1 MPPALIIFLILM
13 VGLLLVGVI
22 FMTIQ
27 ISRLKKVIES
37 TGKQIS
43 NLESRVT
50 QQEAKL
56 ARIQAELES
65 RNNDPLALVHESL
78 AKFKKSGLASALG
91 LLGSRLIQAYLKNKK
106 TKSLPSKT
114 GKRNE

>member
-1 MPPALIIFLILM
+1 MPPALIVFLILLI
-13 VGLLLVGVI
+13 GLLLVGIV
-22 FMTIQ
+22 MLSVQ
-27 ISRLKKVIES
+27 ISKLKKTIVS
-37 TGKQIS
+37 TSLQIS
-43 NLESRVT
+43 NLENRIS

-56 ARIQAELES
+56 SRIQAELES

-91 LLGSRLIQAYLKNKK
+91 LLGSRLIQAYLKNRK

>member
-1 MPPALIIFLILM
+1 MPPALIIFLIVM

-43 NLESRVT
+43 HLEARVS

-56 ARIQAELES
+56 SRIQAELES
-65 RNNDPLALVHESL
+65 RSHDPFALVHESL

-91 LLGSRLIQAYLKNKK
+91 LLGSRLIQAYLKNRK
-106 TKSLPSKT
+106 TKTLPSQT
-114 GKRNE
+114 GR